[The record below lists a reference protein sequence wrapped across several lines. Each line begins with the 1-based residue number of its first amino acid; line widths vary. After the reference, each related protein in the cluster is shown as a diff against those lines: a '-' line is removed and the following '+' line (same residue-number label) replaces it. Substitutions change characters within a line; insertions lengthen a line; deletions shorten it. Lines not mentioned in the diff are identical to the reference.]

1 MASKESMKIL
11 ITGATGLIG
20 KHLINNLRAEYPK
33 SEIIG
38 TFYQTKLINN
48 YEVNKV
54 IDIKYINYQEIF
66 KFDNK
71 FDQIWHFA
79 TYGQPAKFIKGWNE
93 VIKLNTSDIICL
105 SKLLKPKGK
114 FLYASSS
121 ELYGPQCSANEEE
134 APASLTCTPRSIYI
148 DSKRLGESI
157 INSVLDI
164 ENFRI
169 FRICLA
175 YSPLFKED
183 DRRVMYELILKAIK
197 NKEVNLI
204 DDGSALRQYL
214 YVEDACK
221 MMIKLMKLKNKD
233 LMIGNS
239 VPIFNISNPNE
250 PITIFEL
257 ANLIADNFKVPIKK
271 GPKNNNIHSAPKIVK
286 VYPKRFLKI
295 YRDFEF
301 IKLIDGLKIVCN
313 TAKKNFLFK

>member
-1 MASKESMKIL
+1 MRIL
-11 ITGATGLIG
+11 ITGATGLLG
-20 KHLINNLRAEYPK
+20 KHLIHNLKAKYPR

-38 TFYQTKLINN
+38 TFYQTNPINN
-48 YEVNKV
+48 SQLNKNQSSE
-54 IDIKYINYQEIF
+54 IIYLPYQEIF
-66 KFDNK
+66 KIDTK

-79 TYGQPAKFIKGWNE
+79 TYGQPAKFMKDWNE
-93 VIKLNTSDIICL
+93 VIKLNTSDISSL
-105 SKLLKPKGK
+105 SELLKPNGK

-121 ELYGPQCSANEEE
+121 ELYGPECAAIEEE

-157 INSVLDI
+157 VNSLFGI

-175 YSPLFKED
+175 YSPLFKKD

-197 NKEVNLI
+197 NKEINLI

-221 MMIKLMKLKNKD
+221 MMIRLSNLKNEE
-233 LMIGNS
+233 LLIGDS

-257 ANLIADNFKVPIKK
+257 AKLIADNFKVNIKK
-271 GPKNNNIHSAPKIVK
+271 GPQNNNIHSAPKIVK

-295 YRDFEF
+295 YKDFEF
-301 IKLIDGLKIVCN
+301 TKLIDGLKIVCN
-313 TAKKNFLFK
+313 YAKKNSLLK